1 MADGKQSGKPGMIRL
16 SGIQCGNSRNNA
28 PFLRLDGP
36 VDFEDNTLYFIIG
49 DSGIGKSTLL
59 NFFTAPFTEDPVK
72 NGDIAFTHS
81 RLRPEPRFFKRGADA
96 PFRIRNSSERRAG
109 AYFRFVRK
117 HLAYIPQATGS
128 FHPAKPLAR
137 QLYTHYS
144 WAAKHP
150 SVQEFKALVEKW
162 GPLAGF
168 NAVSVSEDLRY
179 LRLSDRKTY
188 AGFKRGNNG
197 ENREAVSHTIVDID
211 RRVSLLQEENL
222 STGQLQRLLVLS
234 AMIRFE
240 VIDVPV
246 LFGDEFLVNF
256 SFTEG
261 DGVLNNI
268 IRYFSLKNKHNKNGK
283 TGAFIF
289 HDLSYPCIEALQ
301 DNQDIQAKIMLLR
314 EKGRSKSGGG
324 EKEII
329 IDAMPIADFWSS
341 RLDTESPFYRFKNS
355 YCMAPL
361 RLQGKGDHW
370 RQSPGPPITP
380 PEFKAFRFPGK
391 TEPLYDDMY
400 FFIRSG
406 RFMVLTG
413 FSGCG
418 KTTFAERLIQ
428 EHIKE
433 KHTFRYFPSA
443 SHESLSMDSHVTVAE
458 DLETMYAFYNR
469 MDDIHEEQNARIIF
483 DHCKEARLFPED
495 SNIADFHAFLKK
507 QVYDLSG
514 GELQRYW
521 FARLT
526 LLANIAEER
535 RPRLLV
541 FDESIS
547 SLDCIIKDE
556 LLRRIIEEL
565 FIKQRVS
572 ILFVTHD
579 LRDIGVVYRTFK
591 EYAMTDCFEHYEM
604 FGKKIYKTA
613 ASGYEEYRKNALC
626 GAYNEYETIVPEGAG
641 PERLSLKRGL

>member
-1 MADGKQSGKPGMIRL
+1 M
-16 SGIQCGNSRNNA
+16 
-28 PFLRLDGP
+28 RLDGP

-59 NFFTAPFTEDPVK
+59 NFFTAPFTGDPVK
-72 NGDIAFTHS
+72 NGDIAFTHP
-81 RLRPEPRFFKRGADA
+81 RLRPRPRLVRRGADA
-96 PFRIRNSSERRAG
+96 PFRIRNSSEPRSG

-117 HLAYIPQATGS
+117 HLAYIPQTAGS
-128 FHPAKPLAR
+128 FHPARPLAR
-137 QLYTHYS
+137 QLYKHYS
-144 WAAKHP
+144 WAAEHP

-168 NAVSVSEDLRY
+168 NAVSVSDDLRY
-179 LRLSDRKTY
+179 LRIRDWKTY
-188 AGFKRGNNG
+188 EGFKRGNDG
-197 ENREAVSHTIVDID
+197 ENSEAVSHTIVDID
-211 RRVSLLQEENL
+211 RRVSLLQDENL

-240 VIDVPV
+240 VIDTPV

-261 DGVLNNI
+261 NGVLDNI
-268 IRYFSLKNKHNKNGK
+268 IRCFSLKNKQNKNGK

-289 HDLSYPCIEALQ
+289 HDLSYPCIKALR
-301 DNQDIQAKIMLLR
+301 DKGDIQAKIMLLR
-314 EKGRSKSGGG
+314 EKGPSKSGGG

-329 IDAMPIADFWSS
+329 IDVMPNADFWSS
-341 RLDTESPFYRFKNS
+341 GLDKESPFYKFKNS

-361 RLQGKGDHW
+361 TLHGKGEDW
-370 RQSPGPPITP
+370 ERSPGPPITP

-391 TEPLYDDMY
+391 TETLYDDLY
-400 FFIRSG
+400 FFIRKN
-406 RFMVLTG
+406 RFMALTG

-428 EHIKE
+428 SHITDKRA
-433 KHTFRYFPSA
+433 FRYFPSA
-443 SHESLSMDSHVTVAE
+443 SHECLSMDSHVTVAE

-469 MDDIHEEQNARIIF
+469 MDDIHEEQNARVIF
-483 DHCKEARLFPED
+483 DHCKRARLFSDD
-495 SNIADFHAFLKK
+495 SSLADFHGFLKR
-507 QVYDLSG
+507 QAYDLSG

-526 LLANIAEER
+526 LLANIAEAR
-535 RPRLLV
+535 RPSLLV

-547 SLDCIIKDE
+547 SLDCIIKDD
-556 LLRRIIEEL
+556 LLRRVIEDL

-579 LRDIGVVYRTFK
+579 LRDLGVVYRTFK
-591 EYAMTDCFEHYEM
+591 KYAMTDCFEHYEM
-604 FGKKIYKTA
+604 FGRKIYRA
-613 ASGYEEYRKNALC
+613 AGPNYEEYRENALC
-626 GAYNEYETIVPEGAG
+626 GAYNEYESIVQEGAA
-641 PERLSLKRGL
+641 PERLSLKRGI